1 MVEANATTN
10 LSEINADFVRLWQPA
25 KVNHEDIRNIFVDQN
40 QVTEPVIVQTTIGDE
55 IETTLVYDAPTNQQI
70 PALKG
75 LLDYLSQNPYGTIN
89 KYFTVHRKNQAVFQG
104 DNHSFTRKLTQN
116 NQKTQQCVFEGDTH
130 VLQRRVSKSVQNMRM
145 SIEQNAPVLI
155 QKMHL
160 NKNITRPIHIE
171 QFSPV
176 IIQRT
181 HVHNKISRPIYI
193 FSQ

>member
-10 LSEINADFVRLWQPA
+10 LSEINADFLRLWQPA
-25 KVNHEDIRNIFVDQN
+25 KVNHEDIREIFVDQSAI
-40 QVTEPVIVQTTIGDE
+40 TEPAIVQTPIGDE
-55 IETTLVYDAPTNQQI
+55 IETTLVYDEPTNEQI

-75 LLDYLSQNPYGTIN
+75 LLDYLSQYPNGTVN

-145 SIEQNAPVLI
+145 SIEQNAPTLI
-155 QKMHL
+155 QRTHV
-160 NKNITRPIHIE
+160 NKNISRPIHIE
-171 QFSPV
+171 QFAPV
-176 IIQRT
+176 LIQRT
-181 HVHNKISRPIYI
+181 QVNNKITRPIYI
-193 FSQ
+193 FAQ